1 MEKTKTFWAC
11 PKCKREFAKG
21 ITPHHVRTFM
31 NMDNLDLVEQPCAGR
46 NSKTVEFDR
55 DTRRKVK

>member
-1 MEKTKTFWAC
+1 
-11 PKCKREFAKG
+11 
-21 ITPHHVRTFM
+21 M